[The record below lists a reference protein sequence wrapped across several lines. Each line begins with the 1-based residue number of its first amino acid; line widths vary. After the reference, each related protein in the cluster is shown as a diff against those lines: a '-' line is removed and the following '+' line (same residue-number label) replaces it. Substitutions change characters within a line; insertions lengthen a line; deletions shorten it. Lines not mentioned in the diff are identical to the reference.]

1 MAEDAD
7 LVEGEEEEATVETD
21 EGAAEETATETESA
35 VTDKVRVLLF
45 LNLRLTFWYWLDFEI
60 SQLQSKH
67 ITFIYCGRVSDKLH
81 ILF

>member
-35 VTDKVRVLLF
+35 VTDKVFFFVFF
-45 LNLRLTFWYWLDFEI
+45 LNIPT
-60 SQLQSKH
+60 K
-67 ITFIYCGRVSDKLH
+67 G
-81 ILF
+81 